1 MPFTTS
7 GLEMEQTYSYKPEA
21 RMWLRPMEVYDLQLK
36 NSNFTIELCTLG
48 TSLS

>member
-21 RMWLRPMEVYDLQLK
+21 RMWLRPMEVYDLQLRIQILLQ
-36 NSNFTIELCTLG
+36 NYAP
-48 TSLS
+48 